1 MKKTEFLFEAVLDN
15 APAILEIRD
24 REGCYEFVN
33 KTYERIYRITNE
45 EIRGKQAY
53 HLFTKEH
60 ANIIMSM
67 ERRDLESGK
76 PEVEEQ
82 PAAPIGDRE
91 GTLISIGFPIPDASG
106 EITRVGTI
114 ATDITLQNMLSRR
127 RARQR

>member
-1 MKKTEFLFEAVLDN
+1 MDN
-15 APAILEIRD
+15 APTILVIRD

-76 PEVEEQ
+76 PEVEELS
-82 PAAPIGDRE
+82 
-91 GTLISIGFPIPDASG
+91 LIHI
-106 EITRVGTI
+106 
-114 ATDITLQNMLSRR
+114 
-127 RARQR
+127 